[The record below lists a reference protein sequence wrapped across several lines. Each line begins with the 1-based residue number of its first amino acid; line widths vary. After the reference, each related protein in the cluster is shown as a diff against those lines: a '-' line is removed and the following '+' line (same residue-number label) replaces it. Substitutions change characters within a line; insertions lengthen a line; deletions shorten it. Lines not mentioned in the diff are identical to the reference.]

1 MRLQKKRSGNPTP
14 RFKAAPMPPKW
25 RFNGLSKRAPPSY
38 SLHLADKKR
47 APVTGARS
55 TAPPL
60 TPVSGR
66 RFRAVRAKKAASA
79 PVFIGSRILTLR
91 AKQPRPRRRFNG
103 LLKHTPVP
111 TLPQTDEARPL
122 NLFPSTGIKDTL
134 SPFAPGSGG
143 VTGTARPH
151 AQTLGVYARLFSF
164 NRPRRRRARRRPVRC
179 PRPFGNRGSPR
190 RRRASGGFC
199 PRRFRAF
206 PAFRARRRSG
216 RPARFPDRT
225 D

>member
-25 RFNGLSKRAPPSY
+25 RFNGLLKRAPPSY

-103 LLKHTPVP
+103 LSKHTPVP

-134 SPFAPGSGG
+134 SPFAPGSG
-143 VTGTARPH
+143 
-151 AQTLGVYARLFSF
+151 
-164 NRPRRRRARRRPVRC
+164 RRYRHCKTSCAD
-179 PRPFGNRGSPR
+179 FGRIR
-190 RRRASGGFC
+190 
-199 PRRFRAF
+199 
-206 PAFRARRRSG
+206 PAFLVQSSSSPPRSSASSPMSAALRQPWITAPPPCFRRILSTALSSLSRFSRA
-216 RPARFPDRT
+216 A
-225 D
+225 